1 MTSWTQEDLDKLRA
15 AYVNVA
21 SGAQRVRYADGREVT
36 YHSPDQIN
44 AAIKVVEANLQM
56 AARAAS
62 GLSRRRFG
70 VFRSGT

>member
-1 MTSWTQEDLDKLRA
+1 MTTWTQEDLDTLRV

-36 YHSPDQIN
+36 YFDPAQIA

-56 AARAAS
+56 AERAAS
-62 GLSRRRFG
+62 GLTRRRFG